1 MFPQLDP
8 TEATY
13 LAGLIVSIFGIL
25 LFSGLAFWMIRRKQK
40 TNTTET
46 IPTPFTEANY
56 PDSSSVTLAEFCPLT
71 PTEQLERCSALEQA
85 YLSWKAKRL
94 LQVEDGHNLFVRA
107 GVEKSGL
114 RYQLVASSQVQ
125 AFAILLS
132 ILMAENDPQASTQA
146 EALFASLLAH
156 PAYEQSELSSWKYLP
171 DLPRSPKLDPDPHAE
186 AWVILAILMAT
197 RRWQAI
203 NRFHYSESIHERLQA
218 LQKYTET
225 LEPEQTG
232 RLPFAG
238 YLVKKLIQ
246 LEPGLDWS
254 ALSESQELFSIKI
267 EEHNFF
273 GNEPDTSRLGLS
285 LLQLG
290 LLALVDRDPD
300 ALRAIRSAQT
310 ELIEL
315 VEGYSKNS
323 ATGTELSSPAML
335 ACAIPALLTLRE
347 KDLLDQ
353 VWNELVSMQP
363 DKNDGLG
370 ATLKLLGMAFLA
382 NKQI

>member
-13 LAGLIVSIFGIL
+13 LARLIVSIFGIL

-46 IPTPFTEANY
+46 IPTQFTEANY

-71 PTEQLERCSALEQA
+71 PAEQMERTSTLEKA
-85 YLSWKAKRL
+85 YRAWKSERL
-94 LQVEDGHNLFVRA
+94 LQAEDGHNLFVRS

-186 AWVILAILMAT
+186 AWAILAILMAT
-197 RRWQAI
+197 KRWQAI
-203 NRFHYSESIHERLQA
+203 YRFQYSELIPERLQA

-310 ELIEL
+310 KLIEL

-335 ACAIPALLTLRE
+335 ACTVPALLTLRE

>member
-1 MFPQLDP
+1 
-8 TEATY
+8 
-13 LAGLIVSIFGIL
+13 
-25 LFSGLAFWMIRRKQK
+25 
-40 TNTTET
+40 
-46 IPTPFTEANY
+46 
-56 PDSSSVTLAEFCPLT
+56 
-71 PTEQLERCSALEQA
+71 
-85 YLSWKAKRL
+85 
-94 LQVEDGHNLFVRA
+94 
-107 GVEKSGL
+107 
-114 RYQLVASSQVQ
+114 
-125 AFAILLS
+125 
-132 ILMAENDPQASTQA
+132 
-146 EALFASLLAH
+146 
-156 PAYEQSELSSWKYLP
+156 
-171 DLPRSPKLDPDPHAE
+171 
-186 AWVILAILMAT
+186 MAT

-203 NRFHYSESIHERLQA
+203 NRFHYSELIHERLQA

-323 ATGTELSSPAML
+323 ATETELSSPAML
-335 ACAIPALLTLRE
+335 ACTVPALLTLRE